1 MRLGRA
7 VLAAAWLV
15 AASRAPAAPPADP
28 NWQEVARGQV
38 DTKALTPRG
47 QTALDMPGL
56 KWRHAHTPHFVVHFE
71 QEIFAR
77 KVGRMAEFFYGYIGA
92 DLEGATD
99 RLEGRSHIFIF
110 RTQKD
115 WKAFGASA
123 GDVPEWSFSQVAG
136 PVMFLQQAADT
147 SSSGDVLAHEM
158 AHLVV
163 NRFLER
169 PPPLWLNEGLAEFY
183 EEFAYS
189 AFKGIKKSRRSQ
201 FRRLNRVF
209 PVASLLEASAYPN
222 DTASVHAFY
231 ETSKYL
237 VGWLRLDRPAD
248 RFVPFVADLAAG
260 QGYQAVFAAR
270 YGLNSVAAI
279 EAEFLK
285 FAR

>member
-1 MRLGRA
+1 MSLARA
-7 VLAAAWLV
+7 AFAAFFLAAASSTKAV
-15 AASRAPAAPPADP
+15 PPADP
-28 NWQEVARGQV
+28 NWQEVSRGQL
-38 DTKALTPRG
+38 DTKNLIPRG

-56 KWRHAHTPHFVVHFE
+56 TWRHVHTPHFVVHFE

-77 KVGRMAEFFYGYIGA
+77 KVARMAEFFYGYIGA

-110 RTQKD
+110 RSEKD
-115 WKAFGASA
+115 WKAFGRAV
-123 GDVPEWSFSQVAG
+123 GDVPEWSFSQVSG

-158 AHLVV
+158 THLVV

-169 PPPLWLNEGLAEFY
+169 PPPLWLNEGIAEFY

-189 AFKGIKKSRRSQ
+189 AFKGIKKSRRAQ
-201 FRRLNRVF
+201 FRRLEKVYPLGPLF
-209 PVASLLEASAYPN
+209 EATAYPA
-222 DTASVHAFY
+222 DTASVGVFY
-231 ETSKYL
+231 QTAKYV

-248 RFVPFVADLAAG
+248 RFVPFVTDLSAG
-260 QGYQAVFAAR
+260 QDALSVFAAR